1 MMGDLD
7 FLFRALAAAL
17 AVALAAGPLGSF
29 VVWRRMAYFGDALA
43 HASLLGLALGFILG
57 IDLTIG
63 VLAGGIVFALLL
75 FALERQKRL
84 ASDTILG
91 ILAHGALAIGLCA
104 LALAPALKVDL
115 QSLLFGDVLSASVA
129 DVLWVWG
136 GGAAVLL
143 GLAVIWRPL
152 LSITAHE
159 ELAVT
164 DGLPVLRIRLAFL
177 LLIALAVAIAM
188 KVVGVLLITALLV
201 IPPATARG
209 FAKSPE
215 GMALLASAIGAASVV
230 LGLAASLQADLPAGP
245 AIIASATLIFA
256 ASQAFAK
263 R

>member
-1 MMGDLD
+1 MGDLD